1 MHAQEHGKAGPVT
14 TPTTAPATTL
24 DPTQEGAR
32 GQAAELLPEG
42 GGEGVR
48 RMFTWSGEV
57 EVRPGV
63 TETVYLGKYY
73 WQHLPAGRLDE
84 YQRHAQTPNGWF
96 RITKTQY
103 EIQHGAT
110 NRHGEVTRRAHPE
123 AWTTVLAGG
132 TDGAV
137 VRTPIEFL
145 NEHRRDPEG
154 GGTFAL
160 TSQTDCDVELVLDQP
175 LSADADVVLEAL
187 GTDDVQ
193 RTLATLHVPAGQTVA
208 QGHYTLLPGE
218 ALRVRFLGSETTGVT
233 LSGITRV
240 RLGEGGPFAPDTLDL
255 YGTEVPQ
262 AVDLDAIATLLR

>member
-1 MHAQEHGKAGPVT
+1 M
-14 TPTTAPATTL
+14 
-24 DPTQEGAR
+24 
-32 GQAAELLPEG
+32 
-42 GGEGVR
+42 
-48 RMFTWSGEV
+48 
-57 EVRPGV
+57 
-63 TETVYLGKYY
+63 
-73 WQHLPAGRLDE
+73 
-84 YQRHAQTPNGWF
+84 
-96 RITKTQY
+96 
-103 EIQHGAT
+103 
-110 NRHGEVTRRAHPE
+110 TRRAHRRPGRRF
-123 AWTTVLAGG
+123 WP
-132 TDGAV
+132 GAPTG
-137 VRTPIEFL
+137 RWCARPSSSSTSTAAIP
-145 NEHRRDPEG
+145 R

-160 TSQTDCDVELVLDQP
+160 TSQTDCDVELVLDRP

-193 RTLATLHVPAGQTVA
+193 RMATLHVPAGQTVA